1 VIIFVVIFSH
11 TTLHTHFN
19 KSLQC
24 IHGILFHHSHHF
36 QKQIESGVAIV
47 NNLRL
52 TPTILNEVKHIPA
65 ANSMPTQMLK
75 PKNQQQRR
83 RGPPGSNMI
92 PQDEPWRLSAYG
104 RYHRL
109 ENHLGEVDIQ
119 LLEQIEEQIFP
130 LVEGFFQQDD
140 DGEKDDAESISIA
153 STAAATVNKKTTL
166 DGIYRSELQLM
177 TAVPGS
183 TNQSWHK
190 DNRSR
195 GLSIIIPL
203 VDFTPEN
210 GGTQLLLGSHNNTW
224 PLTNGGARVIHAPAG
239 SIVAYDSRTIH
250 RGLGNETNDGRP
262 ALIFCYDR
270 IETPPPGCGTLGS
283 VGTSYQGRLIDILTG
298 VRNVIISPK

>member
-1 VIIFVVIFSH
+1 VH
-11 TTLHTHFN
+11 TLTHFN
-19 KSLQC
+19 NSSL
-24 IHGILFHHSHHF
+24 SS
-36 QKQIESGVAIV
+36 KTTSESGVAIV

-52 TPTILNEVKHIPA
+52 TPNIINEVKHMPA
-65 ANSMPTQMLK
+65 ADSMPTQMLK
-75 PKNQQQRR
+75 PKKQQQRR

-109 ENHLGEVDIQ
+109 ENHLGETDIQ
-119 LLEQIEEQIFP
+119 LLEQIEQQIFP
-130 LVEGFFQQDD
+130 LVEGFFQQE
-140 DGEKDDAESISIA
+140 DGQKDAAKKGDESISTA
-153 STAAATVNKKTTL
+153 STTTTPNKKTTL

-210 GGTQLLLGSHNNTW
+210 GGTQLLLGSHINTW

-250 RGLGNETNDGRP
+250 RGLGNETSVGRP

-298 VRNVIISPK
+298 VRNAIISPE